1 MLSKASF
8 WKAVIFTVAAL
19 AAALVVGYACYAGHK
34 AFPEGEP
41 IFTTE
46 EIRSDEQEPI
56 YDTLP
61 EYPE

>member
-1 MLSKASF
+1 MQTKLSF
-8 WKAVIFTVAAL
+8 WKAVIFSVVALFVAL
-19 AAALVVGYACYAGHK
+19 LIGYAVYVGDK